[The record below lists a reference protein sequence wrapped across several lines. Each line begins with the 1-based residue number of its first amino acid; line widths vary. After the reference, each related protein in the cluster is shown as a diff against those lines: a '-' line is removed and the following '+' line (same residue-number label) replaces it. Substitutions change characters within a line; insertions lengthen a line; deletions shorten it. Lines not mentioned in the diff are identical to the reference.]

1 MSFAS
6 EIAKK
11 INQGEMR
18 PPDNLEIIHV
28 MALSALES
36 QSDEIQTEYINDELE
51 TRRDLNMLVNRMKA
65 VFPVGTECTPSLM
78 LFLADHAQTP
88 GQILL
93 FLAVM
98 HEMHESG
105 TPLSLTS
112 LLTTRWQRGLP
123 TKENL
128 DQAWDA
134 QKLTMHVRAR
144 IKVDSIFGDNALDLE
159 ESWK

>member
-6 EIAKK
+6 EIEKK
-11 INQGEMR
+11 INHGEMR

-36 QSDEIQTEYINDELE
+36 LPDELQTDYLNDELK

-65 VFPVGTECTPSLM
+65 VFPIGTECTPSLM

-105 TPLSLTS
+105 TPLSLS
-112 LLTTRWQRGLP
+112 NLLLTRWPRGLP

-134 QKLTMHVRAR
+134 QKLNPELLTRLG
-144 IKVDSIFGDNALDLE
+144 STGIFGNNALDLQ
-159 ESWK
+159 SAWT